1 MTTQELSR
9 MQWVEMA
16 VFNTAALS
24 GTYQALN
31 GSAQYTIYTGSGF
44 PDSIKSL
51 KIYNASTVGVTVSFD
66 GVTRNDFWPAGA
78 TIILDIQANH
88 ADNSAYAAGTL
99 NGAMGQIIYGLGSA
113 GVGNLYISAYR

>member
-16 VFNTAALS
+16 VFNSAGLTGS
-24 GTYQALN
+24 YQALN
-31 GSAQYTIYTGSGF
+31 GASQYAIYTGSGF

-51 KIYNASTVGVTVSFD
+51 KIYNGSNVGITVSFD
-66 GVTRNDFWPAGA
+66 GVTRNDYWPPGA
-78 TIILDIQANH
+78 TIILDVQANH
-88 ADNSAYAAGTL
+88 ANNSAYGSGTL

-113 GVGNLYISAYR
+113 GTGSIYISAYR